1 MDGLAMW
8 NWYSFGPTL
17 VWYVDLPD
25 CTATAEVTGGV
36 DTGIVNNGHLTLR
49 GHWMSVHTAM
59 ERGKGMM
66 HHAHE
71 VECFR
76 YPNIYQPLETAS
88 TLPYG
93 IQPDSTI
100 IYDTKND
107 MPREAF
113 CIPMLI
119 RPDVDS

>member
-1 MDGLAMW
+1 
-8 NWYSFGPTL
+8 
-17 VWYVDLPD
+17 
-25 CTATAEVTGGV
+25 
-36 DTGIVNNGHLTLR
+36 
-49 GHWMSVHTAM
+49 MSVHTAM

-66 HHAHE
+66 HHARE

-76 YPNIYQPLETAS
+76 HPNIYQPLETAS

-93 IQPDSTI
+93 FQPDSTVM
-100 IYDTKND
+100 YDTKND